1 MKQSTSLKFFAYSR
15 KSSEDSHK
23 QVASIDDQT
32 SAVQKIVDTEKLN
45 LVQIFKEEKSSKE
58 PGRPVFN
65 EMLDR
70 IQKGEAN
77 GIVCWAINR
86 LYRNPVDEGRLRWM
100 LQKGL
105 IKVIKTP
112 SREFYPDD
120 AGLLMGVEGGQATDY
135 IIRLS
140 KDVKRGLN
148 SKVLAGWRPSGAP
161 VGYKNVGEIGNKTII
176 PDPDRFELVRKM
188 WDLFLT
194 GNYPVSKIRDIANN
208 QWGLRTIQHRSL
220 GGRPLAMSHVY
231 KIFNSPF
238 YYGEFL
244 WNDPETGEPKLFK
257 GNHEP
262 MITEDEYWRAQAILG
277 NRGKQRPQTKTFP
290 FTGLMR
296 CGECGCAITAEEKTK
311 TQKNG
316 NVHHYVYYRCTK
328 KRGVCS
334 QQYLEQQELEK
345 QFKSELQKITI
356 DQDYL
361 DVALDYL
368 QQKQKDSGKE
378 EKTIRKSMEE
388 AYDDA
393 QKRLNRL
400 HGEYTSSHNVNHEL
414 YTPDEFKGLKQ
425 ALVKERDDLQ
435 KQLEQARNQLDK
447 RNEECERIFNF
458 CHLALQ
464 EFSSGDLMKKRN
476 IFSTIGSDL
485 ILKDKKLEIQKLHPY
500 ILIENELSKQKDLQ
514 SRLGPAKSIG
524 TKEQNATF
532 VASVPSWL
540 PR

>member
-1 MKQSTSLKFFAYSR
+1 MKNKFFAYCR

-45 LVQIFKEEKSSKE
+45 LLHIFKEEKSSKE

-135 IIRLS
+135 VIRLS

-148 SKVLAGWRPSGAP
+148 SKVLAGWRPSPAP
-161 VGYKNVGEIGNKTII
+161 VGYKNVGEVGSKIVV
-176 PDPDRFELVRKM
+176 PDPERFDLVRKM

-194 GNYPVSKIRDIANN
+194 GNYPVSKVRDIANN
-208 QWGLRTIQHRSL
+208 QWGLRTIQRKRL
-220 GGRPLAMSHVY
+220 GNRPLAMSHAY

-244 WNDPETGEPKLFK
+244 WKDPETGEHRLFK

-277 NRGKQRPQTKTFP
+277 KKGTQRPQTKTFA

-296 CGECGCAITAEEKTK
+296 CGECGCGITAEEKVK
-311 TQKNG
+311 KQKNG

-328 KRGVCS
+328 KRGACS
-334 QQYLEQQELEK
+334 QQYIEQQELEK
-345 QFKSELQKITI
+345 QFKNELQKITI

-388 AYDDA
+388 AHDDV

-400 HGEYTSSHNVNHEL
+400 HNEYTSSHNVNHEL

-435 KQLEQARNQLDK
+435 KQLEQARNKLDK

-458 CHLALQ
+458 CHLALK
-464 EFSSGDLMKKRN
+464 EFSTGDLMKKRN

-485 ILKDKKLEIQKLHPY
+485 ILKDKKLCIQKVHPLL
-500 ILIENELSKQKDLQ
+500 LIENELSKQKKLK
-514 SRLGPAKSIG
+514 SRLEPVKSVD
-524 TKEQNATF
+524 TKGKETTF
-532 VASVPSWL
+532 VASIPNWL
-540 PR
+540 PG